1 MMMGRAVVVWPA
13 VLALR
18 ALAGAAFSAGIGA
31 FGAWVVS
38 RSLGKSDAFEWAA
51 SLPPFALTLSI
62 ALLVTSVAATTLLPD
77 RAALVRNIRGEYDPP
92 LGHPL
97 IVLLALLCGLAILQ
111 VPAAVG
117 WAREEYALIR
127 GMLPGQRDP
136 LGLDVIPI
144 VVALFLPSLTL
155 LTLGLFLLT
164 SLLTVF
170 APSRFAF
177 RVIAAGVALQ
187 LGYIGAIVLSS
198 AEIRT
203 LASALTSAVGPD
215 DMPQAL
221 IDWIQRHDAGV
232 ARAIPWII
240 WTSVGYLFAAGV
252 AYYSTKDRGP
262 SVVSPTP
269 ATKNP
274 VTEAPRVAQPPVSH
288 ASAASA
294 AIDESTYSVHPQMTL
309 VESWFTR
316 RCTTFEIRTVPP
328 RSRKWFSFSWTSGAL
343 RQEPDGIDLVVL
355 RPPSAPGLFLSR
367 AYEAIDAKT
376 KETLARFEPRG
387 ADWEIVDAAGAP
399 LGRIL
404 RESSGLGPVKYRA
417 FVGDDEVVRYKWAL
431 AGLTAASA
439 QLEVELLSPNAREGS
454 HHPLDRILAI
464 AIAPILEQRAR
475 IANERSMPS
484 R

>member
-1 MMMGRAVVVWPA
+1 MMTGRAVVVWPA
-13 VLALR
+13 VLAFR
-18 ALAGAAFSAGIGA
+18 ALTGAAFSAGIGA
-31 FGAWVVS
+31 FGAWLVS
-38 RSLGKSDAFEWAA
+38 RTLGRSDGFEWAA
-51 SLPPFALTLSI
+51 SLPPFALTLSM
-62 ALLVTSVAATTLLPD
+62 ALVVTSVAATTLMPN
-77 RAALVRNIRGEYDPP
+77 RTALVRNIRGEYDPP

-97 IVLLALLCGLAILQ
+97 IVLLAILCGFAMLQ
-111 VPAAVG
+111 VPRAVG
-117 WAREEYALIR
+117 WAGDEYALVR
-127 GMLPGQRDP
+127 GMRPAQRDP

-144 VVALFLPSLTL
+144 VVALYLPLLTL
-155 LTLGLFLLT
+155 LTLGLFFLT

-187 LGYIGAIVLSS
+187 IGYTGAIVLSS
-198 AEIRT
+198 TEIRT

-221 IDWIQRHDAGV
+221 IDWLQRHTAGV
-232 ARAIPWII
+232 ARAIPSII

-252 AYYSTKDRGP
+252 AYHSTKDRGP
-262 SVVSPTP
+262 GGVSPIP
-269 ATKNP
+269 ATKNA
-274 VTEAPRVAQPPVSH
+274 VTETPRVTPPRVVH
-288 ASAASA
+288 ASAAAA
-294 AIDESTYSVHPQMTL
+294 AIDESTYSVHPRMTL

-316 RCTTFEIRTVPP
+316 SCTRFEIRTVPP
-328 RSRKWFSFSWTSGAL
+328 RSRKWFSFSWATGAL
-343 RQEPDGIDLVVL
+343 RQEPDGTDLVVL

-376 KETLARFEPRG
+376 KEILARFEPRG

-404 RESSGLGPVKYRA
+404 RESIGLGPVKYRA
-417 FVGDDEVVRYKWAL
+417 FVGNDEVVRYKWAL
-431 AGLTAASA
+431 AGLTASSA
-439 QLEVELLSPNAREGS
+439 QLEVEFLSPTAGEGS
-454 HHPLDRILAI
+454 HPRLDRILAI